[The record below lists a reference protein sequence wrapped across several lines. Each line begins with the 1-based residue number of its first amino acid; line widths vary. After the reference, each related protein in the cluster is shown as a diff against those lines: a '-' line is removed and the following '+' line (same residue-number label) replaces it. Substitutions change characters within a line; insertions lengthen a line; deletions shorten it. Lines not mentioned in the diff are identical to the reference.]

1 MRYEWKITL
10 PGYKILYS
18 IVFMVLTVMVR
29 PVNSYSGIIA
39 GLEPNV
45 ALLAGVFMADNYYKE
60 YMGERISVF
69 YRYPIRKK
77 YISMLGSW
85 YWLLYFIGDLY
96 GGISRPIFHRFL
108 NGKCILIL

>member
-77 YISMLGSW
+77 VYFHVGKNDIELGVSAG
-85 YWLLYFIGDLY
+85 IGC
-96 GGISRPIFHRFL
+96 
-108 NGKCILIL
+108 CILLGICMVV